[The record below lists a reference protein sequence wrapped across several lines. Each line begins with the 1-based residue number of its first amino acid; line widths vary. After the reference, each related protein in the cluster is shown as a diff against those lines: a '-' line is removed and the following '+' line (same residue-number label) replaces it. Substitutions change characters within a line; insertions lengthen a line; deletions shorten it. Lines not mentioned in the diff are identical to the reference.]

1 MADTQPALYRTTLRI
16 AVGACSLFA
25 ACGGGGGHHAATS
38 GSTAAPTTAGS
49 SGIAGVPFAST
60 STTSSA
66 GPGSTSRHAGSP
78 STTTGIPPRAGGAGP
93 APITAGTYVYRQ
105 SGTVTYG
112 TQQQAVP
119 TSGTLVADP
128 AKPDH
133 TQVVRRQV
141 SSSQETDF
149 TFSFDHGGIFVL
161 SSTQHSGQT
170 AVTCTLNAPLPVPPW
185 PPASGQT
192 FSGNGT
198 CDYAGETIAVTGS
211 VGKPTAN
218 YPVPG
223 VGPRTVW
230 EVDIAITSQGPA
242 QATDTMQELFSPDL
256 RLPVQT
262 TDHVTGSFGVIQFS
276 SVIQSQLVSGPA

>member
-1 MADTQPALYRTTLRI
+1 MTGTQPALHRTALTI
-16 AVGACSLFA
+16 AVCACTLLA
-25 ACGGGGGHHAATS
+25 ACGGGSGHHAAAS
-38 GSTAAPTTAGS
+38 GSTAAPPTAPG
-49 SGIAGVPFAST
+49 SGITGVPSSST
-60 STTSSA
+60 STRSPA
-66 GPGSTSRHAGSP
+66 GPGSTNRHAGSP
-78 STTTGIPPRAGGAGP
+78 SPTTGTPASAGAAGP

-112 TQQQAVP
+112 AQQQAVP
-119 TSGTLVADP
+119 TSGTLVADQ

-170 AVTCTLNAPLPVPPW
+170 AVTCTLDAPLPVPPW

-192 FSGNGT
+192 FSGKGT

-211 VGKPTAN
+211 VGQPTAN

-223 VGPRTVW
+223 LGPRTVW
-230 EVDIAITSQGPA
+230 EVDITITSQGPA
-242 QATDTMQELFSPDL
+242 QATDVMQELFSPDL